1 MTAVHLALRSSEI
14 RSDGR
19 LFKDAGPP
27 VGDFFR
33 LLEALDLRI
42 AAGLTNLRRDV
53 AGAREHLDEARE
65 LISASIRGE
74 QVAALSFPRV
84 DAGPP
89 PRGLQLGGL
98 TPRKARQVRDYVD
111 LRLAERISIRDLA
124 GLVGL
129 STSYFCRA
137 FRATFDVSPHQ
148 YIETRRMAA
157 AQRLMLETDMTLLE
171 IALAAGFGGASHF
184 SKAFRRCEGL
194 PPLRW
199 RRLRRG

>member
-1 MTAVHLALRSSEI
+1 MAVQLALRSSEF
-14 RSDGR
+14 RPDRGP
-19 LFKDAGPP
+19 FHDAASP
-27 VGDFFR
+27 VIDFLS

-74 QVAALSFPRV
+74 EVAALSAPRTS
-84 DAGPP
+84 AAPAP
-89 PRGLQLGGL
+89 QELQLGGL
-98 TPRKARQVRDYVD
+98 TPRKARQVREYVA
-111 LRLAERISIRDLA
+111 LRLAEQISIGDLA

-137 FRATFDVSPHQ
+137 FRTTFAASPHQ
-148 YIETRRMAA
+148 YVEAQRMAT

-171 IALAAGFGGASHF
+171 IALTAGFGGASHF
-184 SKAFRRCEGL
+184 SKVFLRREGL
-194 PPLRW
+194 SPMRW